1 MLHLKSNK
9 TLVVED
15 MDNKQIAGFK
25 AGDEVQSFF
34 ILRAMNIKTSSN
46 NKKYL
51 DLTLADKSGEINA
64 KLWNIEN
71 GEENTFQ
78 TGQLVKVRGTVT
90 LWQNSL
96 QFKITKLRLAED
108 EDQVDVVDYVPA
120 APYPAEDMFEEVMS
134 FINRI
139 ENEDVKNIVTRIYEM
154 YKEPLMTA
162 PAAKS
167 NHHAVRSGLLYHMLR
182 MLRSA
187 EVLCGVYQNLNP
199 DLVYAGVLLHDIE
212 KINEMNSDDLGI
224 VSEYTFDGQMLGHI
238 IMGVKTIE
246 RVAHE
251 VGADNET
258 SMLLQHMVL
267 THHYEPEYGSPKK
280 PMIPEAE
287 MLHYLDMIDARMYD
301 MCRVYDSM
309 EEGDFSDPV
318 FVLDRRRLYK
328 SSMHRD

>member
-1 MLHLKSNK
+1 METKRII
-9 TLVVED
+9 D
-15 MDNKQIAGFK
+15 FK
-25 AGDEVQSFF
+25 AGDEIQSFF

-51 DLTLADKSGEINA
+51 DMTLADKTGEINA

-71 GEENTFQ
+71 GEESTYKA
-78 TGQLVKVRGTVT
+78 GQLVKVRGTVT

-96 QFKITKLRLAED
+96 QFKITKLRLTDEED
-108 EDQVDVVDYVPA
+108 DVDVVDYVPA
-120 APYPAEDMFEEVMS
+120 APIPAVEMYNEVMS
-134 FINRI
+134 FVEKI
-139 ENEDVKNIVTRIYEM
+139 EDADVKNIVAKIYDM

-187 EVLCGVYQNLNP
+187 EVLCGVYPNLNP

-212 KINEMNSDDLGI
+212 KINEMNADDLGI

-238 IMGVKTIE
+238 IMGIKTIE
-246 RVAHE
+246 RVAIE
-251 VGADNET
+251 VGADHEKA
-258 SMLLQHMVL
+258 MLLQHMVL

-328 SSMHRD
+328 SKMHGGE

>member
-1 MLHLKSNK
+1 MN
-9 TLVVED
+9 
-15 MDNKQIAGFK
+15 NKQIATFK
-25 AGDEVQSFF
+25 AGDEIQSFF

-51 DLTLADKSGEINA
+51 DLTLADKTGEINA

-71 GEENTFQ
+71 GEDSTFH

-108 EDQVDVVDYVPA
+108 EDQVDVIDYVPS
-120 APYPAEDMFEEVMS
+120 APYKAEDMLEEVMS

-139 ENEDVKNIVTRIYEM
+139 ESNDVKNIVSRIYDM

-187 EVLCGVYQNLNP
+187 EVLCGVYPNLNP

-212 KINEMNSDDLGI
+212 KINEMNSDNLGI

-238 IMGVKTIE
+238 IMGIKTIE
-246 RVAHE
+246 RVAIEVEADHE
-251 VGADNET
+251 TA
-258 SMLLQHMVL
+258 MLLQHMVL

-301 MCRVYDSM
+301 MSRVYDQM
-309 EEGDFSDPV
+309 ETGDFSDPV

-328 SSMHRD
+328 SSMHRDDLK

>member
-1 MLHLKSNK
+1 MENI
-9 TLVVED
+9 
-15 MDNKQIAGFK
+15 QIADFN
-25 AGDEVQSFF
+25 AGDEIQSFF

-51 DLTLADKSGEINA
+51 DMTLADKTGEINA
-64 KLWNIEN
+64 KLWNVEN
-71 GEENTFQ
+71 GEESTFKA
-78 TGQLVKVRGTVT
+78 GQLVKVRGTVT

-96 QFKITKLRLAED
+96 QFKITKMRLTSETD
-108 EDQVDVVDYVPA
+108 NVDVVDYVPS
-120 APYPAEDMFEEVMS
+120 APYPAIDMYNEVMGYVE
-134 FINRI
+134 RI
-139 ENEDVKNIVTRIYEM
+139 ANADIKNIVLHIYDM

-187 EVLCGVYQNLNP
+187 EVLCGVYGNLNA

-212 KINEMNSDDLGI
+212 KINEMNADDLGI
-224 VSEYTFDGQMLGHI
+224 VSEYTFDGQILGHI
-238 IMGVKTIE
+238 IMGIKTIE
-246 RVAHE
+246 TAAE
-251 VGADNET
+251 KVGADREI

-301 MCRVYDSM
+301 MCRVYDQL
-309 EEGDFSDPV
+309 EAGEFSDPV

-328 SSMHRD
+328 SKLHGEKE

>member
-1 MLHLKSNK
+1 MN
-9 TLVVED
+9 
-15 MDNKQIAGFK
+15 NKQIAEFK
-25 AGDEVQSFF
+25 AGDEIQSFF
-34 ILRAMNIKTSSN
+34 ILRALNIKTSSN

-51 DLTLADKSGEINA
+51 DMTLADKTGEINA

-96 QFKITKLRLAED
+96 QFKITKLRLTEE
-108 EDQVDVVDYVPA
+108 EDQVDVVDYVPS
-120 APYPAEDMFEEVMS
+120 APYSAEEMYEEVMS
-134 FINRI
+134 FVNRI
-139 ENEDVKNIVTRIYEM
+139 VNNDVKNIVAKIYDM

-246 RVAHE
+246 RVALE
-251 VGADNET
+251 VGADHET

-301 MCRVYDSM
+301 MCRVYDQM
-309 EEGDFSDPV
+309 DEGDFSDPV

-328 SSMHRD
+328 SSMHKE

>member
-1 MLHLKSNK
+1 MENI
-9 TLVVED
+9 
-15 MDNKQIAGFK
+15 QIADFN
-25 AGDEVQSFF
+25 AGDEIQSFF

-51 DLTLADKSGEINA
+51 DMTLADKTGEINA
-64 KLWNIEN
+64 KLWNVEN
-71 GEENTFQ
+71 GEESTFKA
-78 TGQLVKVRGTVT
+78 GQLVKVRGTVT

-96 QFKITKLRLAED
+96 QFKITKMRLTSETD
-108 EDQVDVVDYVPA
+108 NVDVVDYVPS
-120 APYPAEDMFEEVMS
+120 APYPAIDMYNEVMGYVE
-134 FINRI
+134 RI
-139 ENEDVKNIVTRIYEM
+139 ENADIKNIVLHIYDM

-187 EVLCGVYQNLNP
+187 EVLCGVYGNLNA

-212 KINEMNSDDLGI
+212 KINEMNADDLGI
-224 VSEYTFDGQMLGHI
+224 VSEYTFDGQILGHI
-238 IMGVKTIE
+238 IMGIKTIE
-246 RVAHE
+246 TAAE
-251 VGADNET
+251 KVGADREI

-301 MCRVYDSM
+301 MCRVYDQL
-309 EEGDFSDPV
+309 EAGEFSDPV

-328 SSMHRD
+328 SKLHGEKE

>member
-1 MLHLKSNK
+1 MN
-9 TLVVED
+9 D
-15 MDNKQIAGFK
+15 MDTKRIVDFK
-25 AGDEVQSFF
+25 AGDEIQSFF

-51 DLTLADKSGEINA
+51 DMTLADKTGEINA

-71 GEENTFQ
+71 GEDAIYKA
-78 TGQLVKVRGTVT
+78 GQLVKVRGTVT
-90 LWQNSL
+90 LWQNTL
-96 QFKITKLRLAED
+96 QFKITKMRLTEEAD
-108 EDQVDVVDYVPA
+108 DVDVVDYVPA
-120 APYPAEDMFEEVMS
+120 APISAQDMYDEVMS
-134 FINRI
+134 FVNRI
-139 ENEDVKNIVTRIYEM
+139 EETDIKSIVSKIYDM

-187 EVLCGVYQNLNP
+187 EVLCGVYPNLNA

-212 KINEMNSDDLGI
+212 KINEMNADDLGI

-246 RVAHE
+246 RVALEVDAKHE
-251 VGADNET
+251 TA
-258 SMLLQHMVL
+258 MLLQHMVL
-267 THHYEPEYGSPKK
+267 THQYEPEYGSPKK

-301 MCRVYDSM
+301 MNRVYDSM
-309 EEGDFSDPV
+309 EVGEFSDPV

-328 SSMHRD
+328 SSLHEDQ

>member
-1 MLHLKSNK
+1 METKR
-9 TLVVED
+9 
-15 MDNKQIAGFK
+15 IAEFK
-25 AGDEVQSFF
+25 AGDEIQSFF

-51 DLTLADKSGEINA
+51 DMTLADKSGEINA

-71 GEENTFQ
+71 GEESLYKA
-78 TGQLVKVRGTVT
+78 GQLVKVRGTIT

-96 QFKITKLRLAED
+96 QFKITKMRLTD
-108 EDQVDVVDYVPA
+108 DSDNVDVVDYVPA
-120 APYPAEDMFEEVMS
+120 APYSADDMYEEVMS
-134 FINRI
+134 FVNRI
-139 ENEDVKNIVTRIYEM
+139 ENIDVKNIVSRIYEM

-187 EVLCGVYQNLNP
+187 EVLCGVYQNLNA

-212 KINEMNSDDLGI
+212 KINEMDSDDLGI
-224 VSEYTFDGQMLGHI
+224 VSQYTFDGQMLGHI

-251 VGADNET
+251 VEADHET
-258 SMLLQHMVL
+258 AMLLQHMVL
-267 THHYEPEYGSPKK
+267 SHHYEPEYGSPKK

-301 MCRVYDSM
+301 MCRVYDQM
-309 EEGDFSDPV
+309 ETGEFSDPV

-328 SSMHRD
+328 SSLHKGETVSVDDAEKQ

>member
-1 MLHLKSNK
+1 
-9 TLVVED
+9 
-15 MDNKQIAGFK
+15 MDTKNIADFN

-51 DLTLADKSGEINA
+51 DMTLADKSAEINA
-64 KLWNIEN
+64 KLWNVEH
-71 GEENTFQ
+71 GEESLYKA
-78 TGQLVKVRGTVT
+78 GQLVKVRGTVT
-90 LWQNSL
+90 LWQNAL
-96 QFKITKLRLAED
+96 QFKITKMRLASD
-108 EDQVDVVDYVPA
+108 EDGVDVADYVPA
-120 APYPAEDMFEEVMS
+120 APYPAQDMYEEVMS
-134 FINRI
+134 YVERI
-139 ENEDVKNIVTRIYEM
+139 ENQDIKSIVTRIYDM

-187 EVLCGVYQNLNP
+187 KVLCGVYTNLNA

-212 KINEMNSDDLGI
+212 KINEMNADDLGI
-224 VSEYTFDGQMLGHI
+224 VSEYTFDGQILGHI
-238 IMGVKTIE
+238 IMGIKTIE
-246 RVAHE
+246 SVAKE
-251 VGADNET
+251 VGADRET

-301 MCRVYDSM
+301 MNRVYDKMDS
-309 EEGDFSDPV
+309 GDFSDPV

-328 SSMHRD
+328 SNLHTGE

>member
-1 MLHLKSNK
+1 MENI
-9 TLVVED
+9 
-15 MDNKQIAGFK
+15 QIADFN
-25 AGDEVQSFF
+25 AGDEIQSFF

-51 DLTLADKSGEINA
+51 DMTLADKTGEINA
-64 KLWNIEN
+64 KLWNVEN
-71 GEENTFQ
+71 GEESTFKA
-78 TGQLVKVRGTVT
+78 GQLVKVRGTVT

-96 QFKITKLRLAED
+96 QFKITKMRLTSETD
-108 EDQVDVVDYVPA
+108 NVDVVDYVPS
-120 APYPAEDMFEEVMS
+120 APYPAIDMYNEVMGYVE
-134 FINRI
+134 RI
-139 ENEDVKNIVTRIYEM
+139 ENADIKNIVLHIYDM

-187 EVLCGVYQNLNP
+187 EVLCGVYGNLNA

-212 KINEMNSDDLGI
+212 KINEMNADDLGI
-224 VSEYTFDGQMLGHI
+224 VSEYTFDGQILGHI
-238 IMGVKTIE
+238 IMGIKTIE
-246 RVAHE
+246 TAAE
-251 VGADNET
+251 MVGADREI

-301 MCRVYDSM
+301 MCRVYDQL
-309 EEGDFSDPV
+309 EAGEFSDPV

-328 SSMHRD
+328 SKLHGEKE

>member
-1 MLHLKSNK
+1 MENI
-9 TLVVED
+9 
-15 MDNKQIAGFK
+15 QIADFN
-25 AGDEVQSFF
+25 AGDEIQSFF

-51 DLTLADKSGEINA
+51 DMTLADKTGEINA
-64 KLWNIEN
+64 KLWNVEN
-71 GEENTFQ
+71 GEESTFKA
-78 TGQLVKVRGTVT
+78 GQLVKVRGTVT

-96 QFKITKLRLAED
+96 QFKITKMRLTSEAD
-108 EDQVDVVDYVPA
+108 NVDVVDYVPS
-120 APYPAEDMFEEVMS
+120 APYPAIDMYNEVMGYVE
-134 FINRI
+134 RI
-139 ENEDVKNIVTRIYEM
+139 ANADIKNIVLHIYDM

-187 EVLCGVYQNLNP
+187 EVLCGVYGNLNA

-212 KINEMNSDDLGI
+212 KINEMNADDLGI
-224 VSEYTFDGQMLGHI
+224 VSEYTFDGQILGHI
-238 IMGVKTIE
+238 IMGIKTIE
-246 RVAHE
+246 TAAE
-251 VGADNET
+251 KVGADREI

-301 MCRVYDSM
+301 MCRVYDQL
-309 EEGDFSDPV
+309 EAGEFSDPV

-328 SSMHRD
+328 SKLHGEKE